1 MTAVDITFPSSDAAV
16 NFVTKESPIHVS
28 VFGNIDAA
36 KREPLRA
43 AFEAAMRAHG
53 DDAGVRFD
61 APYVVVTARRR

>member
-1 MTAVDITFPSSDAAV
+1 MNRRCMCLWSA
-16 NFVTKESPIHVS
+16 
-28 VFGNIDAA
+28 IDAA

-43 AFEAAMRAHG
+43 AFEAAMRAHR

>member
-1 MTAVDITFPSSDAAV
+1 
-16 NFVTKESPIHVS
+16 